1 MVRSDTAVGTP
12 DYISPEVLESQ
23 GGTGTGDHGVYGREC
38 DWWSV
43 GVFVYEMLIGDTPF
57 YADSLVGTYSKIM
70 DHKNSLS
77 FPSDIEISQNAKSLI
92 YAFLT
97 NRYIL
102 KTFYNIK
109 SMYNIF
115 SLPSF
120 IFQKKTSW
128 KKWNQ

>member
-70 DHKNSLS
+70 DHKNSLN

-102 KTFYNIK
+102 KHYKFV
-109 SMYNIF
+109 
-115 SLPSF
+115 
-120 IFQKKTSW
+120 
-128 KKWNQ
+128 

>member
-23 GGTGTGDHGVYGREC
+23 GGTGTGEHGVYGREC

-77 FPSDIEISQNAKSLI
+77 FPSDIEISQNSKSLI

-97 NRYIL
+97 NRYID
-102 KTFYNIK
+102 KIFYNTK
-109 SMYNIF
+109 SVLNNNF
-115 SLPSF
+115 
-120 IFQKKTSW
+120 
-128 KKWNQ
+128 